1 MSDLLPIVVGG
12 VLALAGGASTEL
24 LRNRQSQAKDRQQRK
39 QLRDD
44 FQRQTLIDL
53 QDALQSYVRG
63 IGAAVHFDHMTD
75 REHGKQFLLPDDLS
89 DRIHEAQVLT
99 MKLATRAVDDQTRAW
114 ISEVIEMGSAA
125 VLPGTAEPQARMQEL
140 GETATEAQAR
150 MGTAI
155 RSL

>member
-24 LRNRQSQAKDRQQRK
+24 LRSRQSQAKDRQQRK

-53 QDALQSYVRG
+53 QDALQNYVRG

-75 REHGKQFLLPDDLS
+75 REHGKQFLLPEDLS

-99 MKLATRAVDDQTRAW
+99 MKLATRAVDDQ
-114 ISEVIEMGSAA
+114 
-125 VLPGTAEPQARMQEL
+125 
-140 GETATEAQAR
+140 GETATRAQAR
-150 MGTAI
+150 MGSAI